1 MKREKDVRT
10 EKGLSNDLELYK
22 TLLERTKKGADL
34 SETLMKLFVQYLKEE
49 KKLSFEDIVRSML
62 EEPKVEEE
70 IKEVT
75 IPTYIFDNDKL
86 SCLEAVVKY
95 LKEELKLRY
104 YEIASMLN
112 RNHRTIW
119 TTYANARRKMPE
131 RFIVKKSKYF
141 LKISILEDR
150 KLGVLEVISEYLKD
164 EYKLTYHQIAIILN
178 RNDRTIWTVY
188 NRAKVKRRR
197 NKIVM

>member
-1 MKREKDVRT
+1 MKQKKDTRI
-10 EKGLSNDLELYK
+10 EKGSSKDLELYK
-22 TLLERTKKGADL
+22 TLLERTTKGADL

-70 IKEVT
+70 IQEII

-95 LKEELKLRY
+95 LKEEHNLRY
-104 YEIASMLN
+104 YEIAKMLK
-112 RNHRTIW
+112 RNDRTIW
-119 TTYANARRKMPE
+119 TTYANARKKMPE
-131 RFIVKKSKYF
+131 RFIVKESKYF
-141 LKISILEDR
+141 LKLSILEDR

-178 RNDRTIWTVY
+178 RNDRTIWTVC
-188 NRAKVKRRR
+188 NRAKIKRRAD
-197 NKIVM
+197 KIVT